1 VCSGSLKPCGNLQT
15 DLSIRAR
22 GLRESACISMLSAAT
37 TLLMRRRNPDIP
49 DVEESVVSTMNVGRC
64 DDPRRDDLRNLFFAI
79 DPAYP
84 NAWNQ
89 TLRLWKFA
97 VQVSLFRGPAASFR
111 MVQNAHLTCEF
122 LPRMVR
128 PMNNHRRS
136 TKLSDIASIRQGHP
150 FRGAITA
157 FPDGPV
163 RVIQLKNLS
172 ASGVHNPCDLLRTR
186 LHPRKA
192 PDWVQEGDVLLAAR
206 GAHPLAVLLC
216 NPPADTVCSPHLYVI
231 RVSDHERIMP
241 AFLAWQ
247 LNQEGAQEYLR
258 RQSAGSRQ
266 QSLRK
271 AAIEELRVQ
280 LPPLLLQQRIVSIA
294 RAAQLEKLHCEQ
306 MIAARHQEVARYAAH
321 ILDERPR

>member
-1 VCSGSLKPCGNLQT
+1 
-15 DLSIRAR
+15 
-22 GLRESACISMLSAAT
+22 
-37 TLLMRRRNPDIP
+37 
-49 DVEESVVSTMNVGRC
+49 
-64 DDPRRDDLRNLFFAI
+64 LRNLFFAI

-84 NAWNQ
+84 YAWNQ

-172 ASGVHNPCDLLRTR
+172 ASGVHDPCDLLRTR

-206 GAHPLAVLLC
+206 GALPLAVLLC

-258 RQSAGSRQ
+258 RQSAGS
-266 QSLRK
+266 
-271 AAIEELRVQ
+271 AIEELRVQ